1 MTRAGGVTIA
11 ERRQKYRQPTS
22 EDQQPKVALPPVP
35 AAAIPNL
42 TLEPAGDESEEENEE
57 DEKGV
62 DDEEALVVEDE
73 EEEEEVEV
81 LEEG

>member
-11 ERRQKYRQPTS
+11 ERRRKYRQPTP

-57 DEKGV
+57 EGGEGV
-62 DDEEALVVEDE
+62 SGGSSPLLHQD
-73 EEEEEVEV
+73 
-81 LEEG
+81 